1 MALRLRRICSKEE
14 TFDKR
19 NQEYKQYFVNR
30 DYDADKVEHHFSKV
44 KLITREESL
53 KPAKRQRKNIIPFIT
68 RFDPRI
74 PNLRS
79 VVRKNL
85 KILYSDPDNK
95 KLFPSKD
102 FVVGF
107 SRARNLKEILVP
119 TRPPV
124 IKDRTD
130 SNLPPGCYKCKAKVC
145 DICKNYLAVGNKFKS
160 LSTKDTF
167 RMKHRMDCNA
177 INVIYLITCTACKLQ
192 YVGSSVRFKP
202 RFREHK
208 SDIKLKKKTKCRT
221 ADHWASCHS
230 NLDSLEIMLIEKVF
244 GDKNVMEALLQ
255 EREIYWQHTLM
266 TLEPYGLN
274 KRDELYVKRKYFPE
288 Y

>member
-1 MALRLRRICSKEE
+1 M
-14 TFDKR
+14 
-19 NQEYKQYFVNR
+19 
-30 DYDADKVEHHFSKV
+30 
-44 KLITREESL
+44 
-53 KPAKRQRKNIIPFIT
+53 
-68 RFDPRI
+68 
-74 PNLRS
+74 
-79 VVRKNL
+79 RKNL

-119 TRPPV
+119 TQLPV

-145 DICKNYLAVGNKFKS
+145 DICKNYLAVSNKFKR
-160 LSTKDTF
+160 LSTKNTF

-177 INVIYLITCTACKLQ
+177 INVIYLITCMACKLQ
-192 YVGSSVRFKP
+192 YVGSSVMFKP

-208 SDIKLKKKTKCRT
+208 SDIKLKKKTKCRI

-230 NLDSLEIMLIEKVF
+230 NLDSLEIMLIEKVLVIKMLWKLF
-244 GDKNVMEALLQ
+244 YKNAKFIG
-255 EREIYWQHTLM
+255 RTL
-266 TLEPYGLN
+266 
-274 KRDELYVKRKYFPE
+274 
-288 Y
+288 